1 MNIRSNNAG
10 WAVAGAMAVGFAFM
24 AGSGFQGATTK
35 IGTVNMG
42 KVFNESD
49 YVKRQ
54 DSALKSSGAA
64 RTAVLQFINSYKM
77 HPNADLLKFRDL
89 SIKENQSEGDRA
101 EIERIRTAAIASDTA
116 YRSLQTKANLTDPEK
131 ARLTAFQKNVQDNEQ
146 FLPTAQE
153 AFGQELQQRQEKLR
167 TDTLDKVK
175 AAVAETAQKQG
186 FTVVLTDEVAPY
198 SANDL
203 TPEALKTMNAKNK

>member
-1 MNIRSNNAG
+1 M
-10 WAVAGAMAVGFAFM
+10 GFAFM

-42 KVFNESD
+42 KVFNDSD

-54 DSALKSSGAA
+54 DAALKSSGAA
-64 RTAVLQFINSYKM
+64 RSAVLQFINSYKM
-77 HPNADLLKFRDL
+77 HPNAELLKFRDL
-89 SIKENQSEGDRA
+89 SIKDNQSEADRT
-101 EIERIRTAAIASDTA
+101 EIERIRTAAIASDTS
-116 YRSLQTKANLTDPEK
+116 YRSLQTQATLSDAEK
-131 ARLTAFQKNVQDNEQ
+131 KQLQTYQKNVQDNEQ

-167 TDTLDKVK
+167 IETLDKVK

>member
-1 MNIRSNNAG
+1 M
-10 WAVAGAMAVGFAFM
+10 GFAFM

-42 KVFNESD
+42 KVFNDSD

-54 DSALKSSGAA
+54 DAALKSSGAA
-64 RTAVLQFINSYKM
+64 RSAVLQFINSYKM
-77 HPNADLLKFRDL
+77 HPNAELLKFRDL
-89 SIKENQSEGDRA
+89 SIKDNQSEADRA
-101 EIERIRTAAIASDTA
+101 EIERIRTAAIASDTS
-116 YRSLQTKANLTDPEK
+116 YRSLQTKATLSDAEK
-131 ARLTAFQKNVQDNEQ
+131 KQLQTYQKNVQDNEQ

-167 TDTLDKVK
+167 IETLDKVK